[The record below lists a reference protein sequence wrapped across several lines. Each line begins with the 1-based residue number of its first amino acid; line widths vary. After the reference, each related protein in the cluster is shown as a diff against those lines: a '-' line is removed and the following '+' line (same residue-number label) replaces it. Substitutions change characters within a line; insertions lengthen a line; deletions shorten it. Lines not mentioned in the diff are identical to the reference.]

1 MRAALLLST
10 LALVGSVSVAD
21 AQVRRTD
28 ETYNEAPYGDA
39 RWSRP
44 PGGRWFSLSGNVDT
58 RRMRSIPVNNQSLD
72 RISVRATSGV
82 IFIRRISV
90 EFGNRNVVDYEI
102 NARLRPGEV
111 RTIDVRGR
119 RVFRL
124 QVVAD
129 PRWRGSYQIMAT
141 PGYRRP
147 GPPIG

>member
-1 MRAALLLST
+1 MRTALLLIT

-28 ETYNEAPYGDA
+28 DRYNEAPLGDA

-44 PGGRWFSLSGNVDT
+44 PGGRWFSLSGNIDT
-58 RRMRSIPVNNQSLD
+58 RRIRTIPVNNQSLD
-72 RISVRATSGV
+72 RLSIRATRGV
-82 IFIRRISV
+82 ILIRRITV
-90 EFGNRNVVDYEI
+90 EFSNRNVVDYEL

-119 RVFRL
+119 RVSRV

-129 PRWRGSYQIMAT
+129 PRWRGSFQVMAT
-141 PGYRRP
+141 PGFRRP